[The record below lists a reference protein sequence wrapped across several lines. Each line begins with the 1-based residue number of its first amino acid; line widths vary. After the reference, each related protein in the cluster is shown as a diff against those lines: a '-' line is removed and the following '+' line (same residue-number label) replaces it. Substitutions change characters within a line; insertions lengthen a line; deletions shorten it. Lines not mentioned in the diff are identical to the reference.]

1 MGNFCGMLGWIF
13 QLYILLLIARAL
25 LSWINPNP
33 YNPIIRVIYQLTEPV
48 LAPFRRYI
56 PPVGMFDI
64 SFLVAFIVLEIVFNI
79 ILQLVGCRGGGGLF
93 GF

>member
-1 MGNFCGMLGWIF
+1 MALFRTANTPMIDRYRWWEIVAIYGG
-13 QLYILLLIARAL
+13 IAL
-25 LSWINPNP
+25 FLFF
-33 YNPIIRVIYQLTEPV
+33 L

-64 SFLVAFIVLEIVFNI
+64 SFLVAFIVLEIVFKI
-79 ILQLVGCRGGGGLF
+79 ILQLVGCRGGGVF

>member
-1 MGNFCGMLGWIF
+1 MGDFCSVLGLIF
-13 QLYILLLIARAL
+13 QGYIFLLIGRAL

-79 ILQLVGCRGGGGLF
+79 ILQLVGCRAGGGLF
-93 GF
+93 G